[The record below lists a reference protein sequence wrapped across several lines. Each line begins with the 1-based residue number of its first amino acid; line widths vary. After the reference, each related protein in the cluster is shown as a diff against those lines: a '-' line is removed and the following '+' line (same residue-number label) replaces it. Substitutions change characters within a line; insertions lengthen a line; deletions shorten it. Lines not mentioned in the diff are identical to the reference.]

1 MAERERPGENRG
13 TKWASKHSVAAPAP
27 SPFDEPL
34 VPRAAQ
40 IDLAEDDF
48 V

>member
-13 TKWASKHSVAAPAP
+13 TGKHSVAAPAP
-27 SPFDEPL
+27 FPFDEPL